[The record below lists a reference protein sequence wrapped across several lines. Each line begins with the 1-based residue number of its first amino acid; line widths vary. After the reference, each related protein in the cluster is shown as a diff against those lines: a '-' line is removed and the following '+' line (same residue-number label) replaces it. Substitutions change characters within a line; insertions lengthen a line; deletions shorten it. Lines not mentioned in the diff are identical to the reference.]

1 MKVPKVSTSAPNVD
15 RLPGTDR
22 DIISCC
28 FLVYLFCPCKCRF
41 HCCCSC
47 HIGLK
52 PMLFASEPKFRVVA
66 SSECQSGFCVS
77 LSIHFVLMCCHALCC
92 SVPCRVVPW
101 ALLLPVRVLRDF
113 TLHLFYKSIRVEI

>member
-28 FLVYLFCPCKCRF
+28 FLVCLFCPCKCRF

-66 SSECQSGFCVS
+66 SSECQSGF
-77 LSIHFVLMCCHALCC
+77 L
-92 SVPCRVVPW
+92 R
-101 ALLLPVRVLRDF
+101 LPVYPLCSHVLSCAV
-113 TLHLFYKSIRVEI
+113 LFCAVPRRAVGLAPARACASRFHATPLLQIN